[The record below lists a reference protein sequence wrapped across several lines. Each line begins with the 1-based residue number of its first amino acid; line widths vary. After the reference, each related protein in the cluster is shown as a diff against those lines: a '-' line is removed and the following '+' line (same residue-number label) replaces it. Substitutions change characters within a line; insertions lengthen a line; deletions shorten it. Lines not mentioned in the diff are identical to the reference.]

1 MGCAEESGDT
11 CTTTEGTFL
20 CWFSRMGLKLASDI
34 STERREKRIKP
45 NSMPSGQE
53 RREIHPCRRP
63 NPLSGVTRCTSKAMC
78 HRCEWQDKPERRGLE
93 SNRTGCSGR
102 VRFGS
107 SFSKRTGPY
116 VSASQSRQPTKG
128 PEGTVRDVEGDAS
141 ALCFL
146 LFGAKRPLLPS
157 VGHLFP
163 PLPKRLSTILRHL
176 PEES

>member
-1 MGCAEESGDT
+1 MVPIVSVSGSLICWPRADKGGPRGGWAAQRSLGT
-11 CTTTEGTFL
+11 HAPQQRGPSFAGSAGWASNWHLTFL
-20 CWFSRMGLKLASDI
+20 QKG
-34 STERREKRIKP
+34 ERKELKP

-128 PEGTVRDVEGDAS
+128 PEETVRGVEGDAS
-141 ALCFL
+141 ALCF
-146 LFGAKRPLLPS
+146 
-157 VGHLFP
+157 
-163 PLPKRLSTILRHL
+163 
-176 PEES
+176 